1 MNEGSSP
8 KTTERCPVPAEQVP
22 IREYEDMRES
32 WFYRWGTQ
40 TLRGYLIP
48 VGVLWLVSWLIV
60 GPVAAVSFSPQR
72 ALIQFLVSATL
83 GALVIPALALTQL
96 YLGWAYVGNRL
107 RNAEVPY
114 EESGW
119 YDGQVWQKPDD
130 ISSRDRLIVDY
141 QVQPILQR
149 ITKTFAAMALLV
161 GLGMVGW
168 QFL

>member
-1 MNEGSSP
+1 MNNGGSP

-48 VGVLWLVSWLIV
+48 VGILWLCSWLVV
-60 GPVAAVSFSPQR
+60 GPVAAVSFSPSR
-72 ALIQFLVSATL
+72 HLGQFLVSGTL
-83 GALVIPALALTQL
+83 GALVIPALALIQL
-96 YLGWAYVGNRL
+96 YLGWTYVGNRL

-119 YDGQVWQKPDD
+119 YDGQVWQKPED
-130 ISSRDRLIVDY
+130 IASRDRLIVDY
-141 QVQPILQR
+141 QVTPILQR
-149 ITKTFAAMALLV
+149 IVKTFAAMAGLV
-161 GLGMVGW
+161 ALGILGW
-168 QFL
+168 QLI